1 MKLTVYEYSKCS
13 TCRKAVKWL
22 QAQGIETE
30 LIPLIEQ
37 PPTAAELKKLVE
49 ISGLELKKWFNTSGE
64 VYKSMQLKDKLPQM
78 GEDEQLELL
87 SSNGKLI
94 KRPIVTDGKRAT
106 VGFREEMFENTW
118 TIASKH

>member
-1 MKLTVYEYSKCS
+1 MKLTIYEYSKCS

-49 ISGLELKKWFNTSGE
+49 MSGLELKKWFNTSGE

-78 GEDEQLELL
+78 SEDEQLELL

>member
-49 ISGLELKKWFNTSGE
+49 MSGLELKKWFNTSGE

-78 GEDEQLELL
+78 SEDEQLELL